1 MEEQDLVKYQFQND
15 IDVTDLGLRLV
26 DVRKYD
32 LKSERVRFKGTFP
45 FDTIATAAEQE
56 FLRSNR
62 RVELNAFTAPDFI
75 RWVESKLHTHL
86 KERLV
91 PADAILAD
99 AYRRAL
105 SIAKINQAI
114 EEAKEKAI
122 EFAKAAEIPKSL
134 RRQLAKRLKAAGA
147 PAWDEA
153 LYELAAESMLTREDN
168 D

>member
-75 RWVESKLHTHL
+75 HWVESKLRRHL
-86 KERLV
+86 KERLI
-91 PADAILAD
+91 PADAILAN

-114 EEAKEKAI
+114 EEARGEAI
-122 EFAKAAEIPKSL
+122 AIAKQAEIPKSL
-134 RRQLAKRLKAAGA
+134 RRQLAKLLKKDSA
-147 PAWDEA
+147 PAWDKA
-153 LYELAAESMLTREDN
+153 LYELVAKSMLTWED
-168 D
+168 DD

>member
-1 MEEQDLVKYQFQND
+1 VKYQFQND

-45 FDTIATAAEQE
+45 FDTIATTAEQE

-75 RWVESKLHTHL
+75 HWVESKLHKHL

-105 SIAKINQAI
+105 SIAKINQSI
-114 EEAKEKAI
+114 KEAKDEAI
-122 EFAKAAEIPKSL
+122 EFAKAAEISKSL
-134 RRQLAKRLKAAGA
+134 RRQLAKRLKAAAA
-147 PAWDEA
+147 PAWDKA
-153 LYELAAESMLTREDN
+153 LYALAAESMLTREDDN
-168 D
+168 